1 MTSIGRY
8 RVKRQLGHGGM
19 GDVYLAHDP
28 SLERDVAL
36 KLLHKDSPHGLRDE
50 AKVLAALRHPG
61 IVTIFEIGEHEGQDF
76 IAMEYLPGKTLRD
89 AINEGVARGELL
101 AICAKV
107 AAALAAAHKA
117 GILHRDI
124 KPENVIVAGDEV
136 KVVDFGV
143 ARRLGGGKRFSR
155 AVTAQEVAAVLTKTL
170 PLGLTP
176 DTIVDAGTVTVF
188 GTPAYM
194 APELLF
200 GEDSTPASD
209 LYSLGV
215 VIHECLVKRRPHA
228 ATTLVEMIAQVIERP
243 PPRLDDPI
251 GDLVEGMLAKD
262 PERRPSL
269 DDVIARLSAK
279 RPARRWPMA
288 AVIGALVLAGGGAVA
303 YTMTRHPA
311 PAPAAPPTELAAT
324 IAVAPIDVH
333 MPSYGPEAP
342 ISGAIGD
349 SLARVIGDVSGAKL
363 TGLAATNTDAGSAST
378 MGASYLVTGTVD
390 EQAGTLRGAFDLTV
404 VPSGTKLASVTV
416 EGPSPRLAHLI
427 DEAAAQLAKKLAP
440 AATLDGKPSR
450 VRAEKLFRE
459 GQRLLRLGTFTHARA
474 YLEQAVDADPTFA
487 DGWYALALTLGWTDA
502 ADSLE
507 REATNKAYELASGP
521 RKQLIEGMNLFLDG
535 AFGRA
540 RDKLKAIT
548 VDPADRREWL
558 YYLAEAEYH
567 DGRFDDAFADFK
579 RALDIDHDFR
589 PATVHLWQMAVA
601 RRDGDQ
607 GSYYLAA
614 GGAEHAWIDFAL
626 GRYEELADH
635 GTPQFKAWSELVL
648 DRPLSA
654 DARAFIATDNLDG
667 AIYRIALAP
676 PATRA
681 ALFADAWQRFVAP
694 HEPTAETFYQL
705 ESLGEVVVT
714 AGMAPEAKQLVSF
727 LAAHP
732 KPRGYPRLSFLTAAL
747 AHDPELLHT
756 PAETSRNEAIG
767 AAIEAEL
774 RGDHA
779 HAADQLAEIVRS
791 PSFTWDY
798 PERAALLRNLQDKKK
813 IAALCADTLRP
824 AVFRPAWLVIRAKC
838 RK

>member
-1 MTSIGRY
+1 
-8 RVKRQLGHGGM
+8 M
-19 GDVYLAHDP
+19 GDVFLAHDP

-36 KLLHKDSPHGLRDE
+36 KLLHRDSPHGLRDE

-89 AINEGVARGELL
+89 AINEGVNRDELL

-143 ARRLGGGKRFSR
+143 ARRLAGGKRFSR

-194 APELLF
+194 APEVLF

-209 LYSLGV
+209 IYSLGV
-215 VIHECLVKRRPHA
+215 VLHECLAKRRPHE
-228 ATTLVEMIAQVIERP
+228 ATTLVEMIAQIIEGP

-251 GDLVEGMLAKD
+251 GDLVEAMLAK
-262 PERRPSL
+262 EAKQRPSL
-269 DDVIARLSAK
+269 DAVIARLGAK
-279 RPARRWPMA
+279 RSPRRWPLVVA
-288 AVIGALVLAGGGAVA
+288 PVIVAGGVTA
-303 YTMTRHPA
+303 YVLMRPHPQPPA
-311 PAPAAPPTELAAT
+311 PPAAELAAT
-324 IAVAPIDVH
+324 IAVAPITVQ

-342 ISGAIGD
+342 IPGAIGD
-349 SLARVIGDVSGAKL
+349 SLARVMSDVTGAKL
-363 TGLAATNTDAGSAST
+363 TALATPTADAASAAT
-378 MGASYLVTGTVD
+378 MGASYLVTGAID
-390 EQAGTLRGAFDLTV
+390 EKSGTLHGAFELTV
-404 VPSGTKLASVTV
+404 VPSGTKLAAVAV
-416 EGPSPRLAHLI
+416 DGPSPRLAHLL
-427 DEAAAQLAKKLAP
+427 DDAAAQLAKKLAP
-440 AATLDGKPSR
+440 AATLDGKPDR

-487 DGWYALALTLGWTDA
+487 DGWYGLALTLGWTDA
-502 ADSLE
+502 AESLE

-521 RKQLIEGMNLFLDG
+521 RKQLIDGMNLFLDG
-535 AFGRA
+535 AFARA
-540 RDKLKAIT
+540 RDKLKAIA

-567 DGRFDDAFADFK
+567 DGDFDDAFGHFK
-579 RALDIDHDFR
+579 QALEIDHDFR

-601 RRDGDQ
+601 RRDADQ
-607 GSYYLAA
+607 GSYFLAA
-614 GGAEHAWIDFAL
+614 GGAAHAWIDFAL
-626 GRYEELADH
+626 GRYD
-635 GTPQFKAWSELVL
+635 ELVDNANPVFQL
-648 DRPLSA
+648 ASRLVLGRPLSPA
-654 DARAFIATDNLDG
+654 AQAVVDEDDLAGAT
-667 AIYRIALAP
+667 YRIALAP
-676 PATRA
+676 PARRA
-681 ALFADAWQRFVAP
+681 QLFAEAWQRYVASR
-694 HEPTAETFYQL
+694 EPTAETWYGL
-705 ESLGEVVVT
+705 ENLGEVVVT
-714 AGMAPEAKQLVSF
+714 AEMVPEARQLIAF
-727 LAAHP
+727 LGSHP
-732 KPRGYPRLSFLTAAL
+732 RPRAYPRLSFLTAAI
-747 AHDPELLHT
+747 AHDPALLHA

-767 AAIEAEL
+767 AAVEAEL

-779 HAADQLAEIVRS
+779 HAAEQLEAIVGS
-791 PSFTWDY
+791 PSFSWDY
-798 PERAALLRNLQDKKK
+798 PERAALLRNLRDNKK

-824 AVFRPAWLVIRAKC
+824 AVFRPAWLVIRSRCAK
-838 RK
+838 